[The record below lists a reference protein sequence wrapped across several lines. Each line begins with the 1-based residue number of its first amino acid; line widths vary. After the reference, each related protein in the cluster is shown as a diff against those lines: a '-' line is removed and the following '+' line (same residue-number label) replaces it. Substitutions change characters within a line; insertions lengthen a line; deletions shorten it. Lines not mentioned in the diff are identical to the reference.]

1 MDKILIAGLLTIAGV
16 ITSLFLFDGLRES
29 VDNAAKTNQ
38 QTQIQSG
45 LEAQTKLEIISARN
59 GNNGRVLDIW
69 IKNTGIV
76 GIEPITIPGLELFL
90 INVDGSWG
98 GYIDYS
104 PSGPVAG
111 ANTWSEVA
119 FADPIWATGK
129 TLRVKATLGANPILA
144 TSYKIS
150 INTSN
155 NVSAEYSF
163 RGNPHSVASP

>member
-16 ITSLFLFDGLRES
+16 ITSLFLIDGIRES
-29 VDNAAKTNQ
+29 VDSAVKTNQ

-59 GNNGRVLDIW
+59 GNNGSVLDIW

-76 GIEPITIPGLELFL
+76 DIDPITIPGLELFL
-90 INVDGSWG
+90 INVDGTWG
-98 GYIDYS
+98 DYLDYS
-104 PSGPVAG
+104 PSGPVPG
-111 ANTWSEVA
+111 ADTWSEVA
-119 FADPIWATGK
+119 FADPIWAPGK
-129 TLRVKATLGANPILA
+129 TLRVRATLGANPILA
-144 TSYKIS
+144 TNYRIS

-163 RGNPHSVASP
+163 RGNPNAAASP